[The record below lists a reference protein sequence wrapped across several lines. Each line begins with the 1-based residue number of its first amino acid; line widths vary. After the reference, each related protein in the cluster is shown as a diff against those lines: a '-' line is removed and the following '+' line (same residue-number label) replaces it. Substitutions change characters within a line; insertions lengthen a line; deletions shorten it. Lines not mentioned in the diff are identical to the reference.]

1 MKKLLTL
8 TLTVLMALTA
18 IFGLTACNKDD
29 AGQKVA
35 NIRPNTITVGY
46 TDYAPMNFKDDKGTL
61 VGFDTELALMVFNAL
76 GYEVKFKLI
85 DWSNKYLELDGGTI
99 DCIWNGF
106 TYNVADSDGVQRS
119 DKVDF
124 TVAYMQNA
132 QCIVRKASAS
142 NITSWA
148 DFEGKSVAYETGS
161 AADSLVESNIT
172 VNANKKGK
180 SSQMDAIRE
189 VNSGVTDF
197 AIVDILLAQSLVG
210 QNDYKNIALNEG
222 IEIAAEYYAV
232 GFKKGS
238 ELTQKV
244 NFMFTVF
251 HELGMT
257 QKLAEEYNLATSY
270 CFNG

>member
-18 IFGLTACNKDD
+18 IFGLTACNKDE
-29 AGQKVA
+29 GEKVA
-35 NIRPNTITVGY
+35 NIRTKTITVGY
-46 TDYAPMNFKDDKGTL
+46 TDYAPMNYKDSKGTL

-119 DKVDF
+119 EKVDF
-124 TVAYMQNA
+124 TTPYMQNA
-132 QCIVRKASAS
+132 QCIVRKASTADV
-142 NITSWA
+142 TSWA
-148 DFEGKSVAYETGS
+148 DFEGKSVAYESGS
-161 AADSLVESNIT
+161 AADSLVEDNIT

-180 SSQMDAIRE
+180 TSQMDAIRE
-189 VNSGVTDF
+189 VNSGVTDY
-197 AIVDILLAQSLVG
+197 AIVDVLLAQSIVG
-210 QNDYKNIALNEG
+210 EGDYASLAINKG

-238 ELTQKV
+238 DLTAKV
-244 NFMFTVF
+244 DFMFMVF

-257 QKLAEEYNLATSY
+257 QKLAEKYNLATSY